1 MGFFSPIYY
10 MKINYCL
17 EARISSYND
26 SSGIPHRH
34 LGERI
39 RNTGGETAHGIL
51 SMPSKN

>member
-1 MGFFSPIYY
+1 

-17 EARISSYND
+17 EARISSYNND
-26 SSGIPHRH
+26 FSGIPHRH

-51 SMPSKN
+51 SMPSEK